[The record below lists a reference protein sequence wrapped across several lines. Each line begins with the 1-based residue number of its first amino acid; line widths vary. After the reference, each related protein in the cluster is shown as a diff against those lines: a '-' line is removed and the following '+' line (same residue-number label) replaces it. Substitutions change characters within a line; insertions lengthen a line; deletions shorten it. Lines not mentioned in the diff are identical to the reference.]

1 MFSSRR
7 NFSLVALYSLKFTRC
22 SLLIRRGYSIS
33 KRLVRLNRFKSFP
46 LQLSGHQDIPLL
58 SFVRV
63 ASSTLIRC
71 GWVFISARSVENYIP
86 VERLNTLNTDLQ
98 SLLQK
103 IKKSA
108 AGETRPIL
116 TNTRS
121 SRPVNFAVNL
131 ARFFRTPMLYYI
143 DNHIQNR

>member
-1 MFSSRR
+1 MSVVTKYLSCRYMLF
-7 NFSLVALYSLKFTRC
+7 
-22 SLLIRRGYSIS
+22 RRGYSIS
-33 KRLVRLNRFKSFP
+33 RRIVKLTRFKSFP
-46 LQLSGHQDIPLL
+46 LQRSGHQDIPLL

-63 ASSTLIRC
+63 ASSTLIRS

-86 VERLNTLNTDLQ
+86 VERLNTVNTDLQ

-108 AGETRPIL
+108 AGETRSIL

-121 SRPVNFAVNL
+121 SRSVNFAVISQSSREN
-131 ARFFRTPMLYYI
+131 AFAGITF
-143 DNHIQNR
+143 